1 MQEIKVFES
10 VNFGS
15 IRVVERDGEQW
26 FVATDVCK
34 ALEIG
39 NSRMAVERLDSDEK
53 ADVSLTDTSSN
64 GVSQKRNFT
73 VVSEPGLYS
82 LVLSSRKPG
91 AKAFKRWIVHEVIPA
106 IRKTGAYMT
115 PEKVQ
120 EALLNPDTII
130 NLALQIKELQEE
142 ARKNEPNV
150 LLAKSITASDE
161 CILIRDLA
169 KLLRQNGVQTGEQR
183 LFKTLRDD
191 KYLLK
196 DNSPSQ
202 RAMELGL
209 FEVTERVIMQYGK
222 QIVSRTTKVTGK
234 GQHYFINKYLTQG
247 AI

>member
-1 MQEIKVFES
+1 MEEIKVFES
-10 VNFGS
+10 VNFGA
-15 IRVVERDGEQW
+15 IRVVDRDGEPW
-26 FVATDVCK
+26 FVAKDVCQC
-34 ALEIG
+34 LEID
-39 NSRMAVERLDSDEK
+39 NHKDAMRRLDADEK
-53 ADVSLTDTSSN
+53 AGVVLTDPHGRPQETN
-64 GVSQKRNFT
+64 C
-73 VVSEPGLYS
+73 VSEPGLYS

-169 KLLRQNGVQTGEQR
+169 KLLRQNGVQTGE
-183 LFKTLRDD
+183 
-191 KYLLK
+191 
-196 DNSPSQ
+196 
-202 RAMELGL
+202 
-209 FEVTERVIMQYGK
+209 
-222 QIVSRTTKVTGK
+222 
-234 GQHYFINKYLTQG
+234 
-247 AI
+247 

>member
-1 MQEIKVFES
+1 MNKLRGEEMQEIKVFES

-15 IRVVERDGEQW
+15 IRVVEKDNEPW

-34 ALEIG
+34 ALEIA
-39 NSRMAVERLDSDEK
+39 NPTQAVSRLDEDER
-53 ADVSLTDTSSN
+53 SMFNIGRQGETN
-64 GVSQKRNFT
+64 C
-73 VVSEPGLYS
+73 VSEPGLYS

>member
-15 IRVVERDGEQW
+15 IRVVERDGEPW
-26 FVATDVCK
+26 FVAKDVCQC
-34 ALEIG
+34 LEID
-39 NSRMAVERLDSDEK
+39 NHKDAMRRLDADEK
-53 ADVSLTDTSSN
+53 AGVVLTDPHGRPQETN
-64 GVSQKRNFT
+64 C
-73 VVSEPGLYS
+73 VSEPGLYS